1 MTKSPTTTSQT
12 TGGKYTTFDHLN
24 NIQNTNASSYA
35 ISKDPVTGKKGNKP
49 RPSTVTC
56 SGFKFNL
63 PGNSVVKKITVFY
76 RHRKRAVQNV
86 DEKLVCNIPAPTI
99 SLGGLNLSKKAS
111 APANK
116 TGTKK
121 SVSWTGLWQ
130 ASKFNGSSFNVVM
143 NYPTNSN
150 NTPGYVLLSY
160 IYVSLEYYT
169 PSFTVDGKSA
179 NKSTVYNYED
189 YHLKVSL
196 SDSNLTGKGASVLV
210 TSPLGF
216 EYKDFKGNGTVT
228 RVDARN
234 VRWTPT
240 MNSRSSSQF
249 VELIYGTNVTF
260 STGSDTHTDTF
271 TISIPGTTITSTH
284 SATITKPIPPSQ
296 EEGTGE
302 QEFIDDSEEYQEVKT
317 VVKGEPFEYTLELN
331 DEKWNSLIQ
340 TVYNWGVEKGWWDS
354 PLEDVLDNILNDT
367 TLFFAGN
374 GNPAPISKNQ
384 LLRVWTNPYGTYD
397 WYNMGTY
404 YTLKNLLNNN
414 KSKLLRLKG
423 AGIGYDEIPC
433 ELEYI
438 ASTGPIRTKNFGEVF
453 SWKFLIIPPESELT
467 TPNYTRLSLGEEEL
481 DRLGDGYSYIL
492 QSNLQLNSEETYVR
506 DWYKNFRIGV
516 FNNRIEANCTTYYQY
531 DNTEEAFDGYFILPG
546 IYDLT
551 DAQLRFDVDHPIT
564 LTILED
570 TYDIT
575 STETIDLFEEY
586 RIPVTF
592 TKDTTDNVIITI
604 TLIDTSNQEVY
615 SVDYH
620 INFNATESTDIQEL
634 IDDST
639 DYSNL
644 TDEEI
649 FNNAKWWST
658 KVAGLNT
665 SNNVECDFTYEEDYP
680 LYILITGDYPE
691 GDPENNS
698 ITFNEPCIVEE
709 EQYHGRTPNGNY
721 PVPIDDLVL
730 NDGST
735 SEVTMDSYTKSETIV
750 FYDLP
755 LTDNYGTNTEMA
767 IRGIELTGNVEQSDR
782 ITLYAKLQSPNG
794 ESRERSIVLDDNE
807 TSLDTDNT
815 FTIGGNGDLWGFST
829 LDIVNLEDW
838 EIELTATNTLEETT
852 ANLNYG
858 DIQLNL
864 YIEQVESQ
872 NITCYINGEDIRYYG
887 VFLTDINIPEGLQTD
902 TKYLDIDGTDTNDA
916 YRQNIREK
924 TITIEFDLGNDCDIN
939 ANTQSLRE
947 FTKLLVNDR
956 DEYNRP
962 IPKRIEFSHYP
973 DVYWEYIM
981 EDALDH
987 KLDIGSYID
996 GKVKLTIPA
1005 GTSYDKE
1012 STTTSNTGYVNGIA
1026 TIHPNIIFKPTDTV
1040 VTIRETVTG
1049 QEFHIGYTGE
1059 WNDKI
1064 VEIDCDNRIAWLKTN
1079 EDDIDPVNLN
1089 KYVDYNS
1096 DWFRLKGEY
1105 SFTGV
1110 NCIIRTVDYS
1120 ERW

>member
-1 MTKSPTTTSQT
+1 MTIMTKSPTNTSQT

-24 NIQNTNASSYA
+24 NIQNTNGTSYA
-35 ISKDPVTGKKGNKP
+35 ISKTPVTGKKENKP

-56 SGFKFNL
+56 SNFKFNL
-63 PGNSVVKKITVFY
+63 PSNSVVKKITVYY

-150 NTPGYVLLSY
+150 NIPGYVLLSY

-196 SDSNLTGKGASVLV
+196 SDSNLTGKSASVLI

-228 RVDARN
+228 RVDNRN

-249 VELIYGTNVTF
+249 VELIYDTNVTF
-260 STGSDTHTDTF
+260 ATGQDTYTGTF
-271 TISIPGTTITSTH
+271 NMGISGTTITTTH
-284 SATITKPIPPSQ
+284 TATITKPVPPSQ
-296 EEGTGE
+296 EEGTG
-302 QEFIDDSEEYQEVKT
+302 DKSS
-317 VVKGEPFEYTLELN
+317 GEIGDNQDIPPFESITAVKNEWFDLTIVLDEETYDNLNGNTDIIDFYDTPEEMNVAMKFVDDVTNFGLHSFTAFKNAFDPNTYSLSLQVYGTEYGNFTIPLYKHNAGDWGIEGTGVLLSSILVRIIPAEDDLTVPNMALLQPTTEELN
-331 DEKWNSLIQ
+331 
-340 TVYNWGVEKGWWDS
+340 
-354 PLEDVLDNILNDT
+354 
-367 TLFFAGN
+367 
-374 GNPAPISKNQ
+374 
-384 LLRVWTNPYGTYD
+384 
-397 WYNMGTY
+397 
-404 YTLKNLLNNN
+404 
-414 KSKLLRLKG
+414 
-423 AGIGYDEIPC
+423 
-433 ELEYI
+433 
-438 ASTGPIRTKNFGEVF
+438 
-453 SWKFLIIPPESELT
+453 
-467 TPNYTRLSLGEEEL
+467 
-481 DRLGDGYSYIL
+481 RLGDGYSYIL
-492 QSNLQLNSEETYVR
+492 QSNLQLNTEEDYVR

-531 DNTEEAFDGYFILPG
+531 DNTETEFDGYFILPG

-551 DAQLRFDVDHPIT
+551 DAQLRFDVDHPIS

-575 STETIDLFEEY
+575 TTETIDLFEEY

-604 TLIDTSNQEVY
+604 TLIDSTNQEVY

-620 INFNATESTDIQEL
+620 INFQASETTDIQEL
-634 IDDST
+634 INDST

-644 TDEEI
+644 TDEQI
-649 FNNAKWWST
+649 FYNAKWWST

-691 GDPENNS
+691 GDPENNT

-709 EQYHGRTPNGNY
+709 EQYNGRTPNGNY
-721 PVPIDDLVL
+721 PEPIDDLVL

-755 LTDNYGTNTEMA
+755 LTDNYGTNTERA
-767 IRGIELTGNVEQSDR
+767 IRGIELTGKVEQSDR
-782 ITLYAKLQSPNG
+782 VTLYAKLQSPNG

-807 TSLDTDNT
+807 TSLDTDNS
-815 FTIGGNGDLWGFST
+815 FSIGGNGDLWGFST

-852 ANLNYG
+852 ANLNYSN
-858 DIQLNL
+858 IQLNL
-864 YIEQVESQ
+864 YIEQVETQ

-887 VFLTDINIPEGLQTD
+887 VFLTDIKIPEGLQTD

-973 DVYWEYIM
+973 DVYWEYILEEAM
-981 EDALDH
+981 DH

-1012 STTTSNTGYVNGIA
+1012 PTTTSNTGYVNGIA

-1064 VEIDCDNRIAWLKTN
+1064 VELDCDNRIAWLKTN

-1105 SFTGV
+1105 SFTGI

>member
-1 MTKSPTTTSQT
+1 MTKSPTKTSQT
-12 TGGKYTTFDHLN
+12 TGGKYTTFEHLS
-24 NIQNTNASSYA
+24 NIQNTNGNSYA
-35 ISKDPVTGKKGNKP
+35 ISSNPVTGKKGNKP

-56 SGFKFNL
+56 SNFKFNL
-63 PGNSVVKKITVFY
+63 PSDAVVKKVTVYY
-76 RHRKRAVQNV
+76 RHRKKPVQNV
-86 DEKLVCNIPAPTI
+86 DQKLVCNIPAPTI
-99 SLGGLNLSKKAS
+99 SVGGLNLSKKAS

-121 SVSWTGLWQ
+121 SVSWTGLWE
-130 ASKFNGSSFNVVM
+130 ASKFNGTGFNVVM
-143 NYPTNSN
+143 NYPSNSN
-150 NTPGYVLLSY
+150 DKPGYVLLSY
-160 IYVSLEYYT
+160 IYVALEYYT
-169 PSFTVDGKSA
+169 PSFTVSGVSA
-179 NKSTVYNYED
+179 NKDTVFNYDD

-196 SDSNLTGKGASVLV
+196 SDANLTGKGASVLI

-216 EYKDFKGNGTVT
+216 AYSDFKGNGTVT

-234 VRWTPT
+234 VRWTPS
-240 MNSRSSSQF
+240 MNSRSNSQS

-260 STGSDTHTDTF
+260 ATGSDTYTGTF
-271 TISIPGTTITSTH
+271 NMGISGTTITATH
-284 SATITKPIPPSQ
+284 TATITKPIPSSSEDEPADPVI
-296 EEGTGE
+296 T
-302 QEFIDDSEEYQEVKT
+302 DDDITPASDYKT
-317 VVKGEPFEYTLELN
+317 VYIDEEIPIDIQNLPQTVNILFAFPIDENGEP
-331 DEKWNSLIQ
+331 
-340 TVYNWGVEKGWWDS
+340 VYKPE
-354 PLEDVLDNILNDT
+354 T
-367 TLFFAGN
+367 TPMQIN
-374 GNPAPISKNQ
+374 EPE
-384 LLRVWTNPYGTYD
+384 
-397 WYNMGTY
+397 
-404 YTLKNLLNNN
+404 
-414 KSKLLRLKG
+414 G
-423 AGIGYDEIPC
+423 AGGWELLTERSDDDYIGFTPVTGFNYTDIVRCREYGAYCLRGYHADVSIYYYFDGGYDELTPVIEVKFICKP
-433 ELEYI
+433 EESDLTVPNMALLEP
-438 ASTGPIRTKNFGEVF
+438 T
-453 SWKFLIIPPESELT
+453 
-467 TPNYTRLSLGEEEL
+467 EEEL
-481 DRLGDGYSYIL
+481 HRLGDGYPYIL
-492 QSNLQLNSEETYVR
+492 QSNLQLNSQEDYVR
-506 DWYKNFRIGV
+506 DWYKNFRLGV

-531 DNTEEAFDGYFILPG
+531 DNTETEFDGYFILPG

-551 DAQLRFDVDHPIT
+551 DAQLRFDVDNPIS

-575 STETIDLFEEY
+575 TTETIDLFEEY

-620 INFNATESTDIQEL
+620 INFQATETTDIQEL

-644 TDEEI
+644 TDEQI
-649 FNNAKWWST
+649 FYNAKWWST
-658 KVAGLNT
+658 QTAGLNT

-680 LYILITGDYPE
+680 IYIIVTGDYPE
-691 GDPENNS
+691 GDPSNNTIS
-698 ITFNEPCIVEE
+698 FTEPCIIEE
-709 EQYHGRTPNGNY
+709 TQYNGREPNGNY

-735 SEVTMDSYTKSETIV
+735 SELTMEPYTRAETIV

-782 ITLYAKLQSPNG
+782 ITLYARLQSPNG
-794 ESRERSIVLDDNE
+794 ESRERSIILDSQE

-829 LDIVNLEDW
+829 LDIINLEDW

-864 YIEQVESQ
+864 YIEQVQSQ

-887 VFLTDINIPEGLQTD
+887 VFLTDIKIPEGLQTD

-924 TITIEFDLGNDCDIN
+924 TITIEFDLGNDCNIE

-981 EDALDH
+981 EETVDH

-1012 STTTSNTGYVNGIA
+1012 PTTTSNTGYVNGIA

-1049 QEFHIGYTGE
+1049 QEFHIGYTGD

-1064 VEIDCDNRIAWLKTN
+1064 VELDCDNRIAWLKTN

>member
-1 MTKSPTTTSQT
+1 M
-12 TGGKYTTFDHLN
+12 G
-24 NIQNTNASSYA
+24 
-35 ISKDPVTGKKGNKP
+35 IS
-49 RPSTVTC
+49 
-56 SGFKFNL
+56 
-63 PGNSVVKKITVFY
+63 
-76 RHRKRAVQNV
+76 
-86 DEKLVCNIPAPTI
+86 
-99 SLGGLNLSKKAS
+99 
-111 APANK
+111 
-116 TGTKK
+116 
-121 SVSWTGLWQ
+121 
-130 ASKFNGSSFNVVM
+130 
-143 NYPTNSN
+143 
-150 NTPGYVLLSY
+150 
-160 IYVSLEYYT
+160 
-169 PSFTVDGKSA
+169 
-179 NKSTVYNYED
+179 
-189 YHLKVSL
+189 
-196 SDSNLTGKGASVLV
+196 
-210 TSPLGF
+210 
-216 EYKDFKGNGTVT
+216 
-228 RVDARN
+228 
-234 VRWTPT
+234 
-240 MNSRSSSQF
+240 
-249 VELIYGTNVTF
+249 
-260 STGSDTHTDTF
+260 
-271 TISIPGTTITSTH
+271 GTTITSTH
-284 SATITKPIPPSQ
+284 SATITKPIPSSS
-296 EEGTGE
+296 EEGTAPTPVEEEEPTTPDWEEVTVGDIIPIIPSESDDYTFSVLHMLPCTADKVPLLLE
-302 QEFIDDSEEYQEVKT
+302 QSTPANFYSYMTNGTTYTYEGKDQFIPYS
-317 VVKGEPFEYTLELN
+317 
-331 DEKWNSLIQ
+331 
-340 TVYNWGVEKGWWDS
+340 
-354 PLEDVLDNILNDT
+354 
-367 TLFFAGN
+367 GN
-374 GNPAPISKNQ
+374 H
-384 LLRVWTNPYGTYD
+384 T
-397 WYNMGTY
+397 
-404 YTLKNLLNNN
+404 
-414 KSKLLRLKG
+414 
-423 AGIGYDEIPC
+423 GIGYKEDTSYTYAC
-433 ELEYI
+433 SFTDVGLY
-438 ASTGPIRTKNFGEVF
+438 V
-453 SWKFLIIPPESELT
+453 LIFYGNKTSALDNVIYENNAEKVEQGISEFYKYVYFKVKPAESDLT
-467 TPNYTRLSLGEEEL
+467 TPNFAKLELTDEEL
-481 DRLGDGYSYIL
+481 DRLGDGYPYIL
-492 QSNLQLNSEETYVR
+492 QSNLQLNTEETYVR
-506 DWYKNFRIGV
+506 NWYKNFRIGV

-531 DNTEEAFDGYFILPG
+531 DNTETEFDGYFILPG

-551 DAQLRFDVDHPIT
+551 DAQLRFDVDHPIS

-592 TKDTTDNVIITI
+592 TKDTNNVIITI
-604 TLIDTSNQEVY
+604 TLIDSTNQEVY

-620 INFNATESTDIQEL
+620 INFQATETTDIQEL

-644 TDEEI
+644 TDEQI
-649 FNNAKWWST
+649 FTNAKWWST
-658 KVAGLNT
+658 QTAGLNT

-691 GDPENNS
+691 GDPENNT

-709 EQYHGRTPNGNY
+709 EQYNGRTPNGNY
-721 PVPIDDLVL
+721 PEPIDDLVL

-782 ITLYAKLQSPNG
+782 VTLYAKLQSPNG

-807 TSLDTDNT
+807 TSLDTDNS
-815 FTIGGNGDLWGFST
+815 FSIGGNGDLWGFST

-864 YIEQVESQ
+864 YIEQVTTQ

-887 VFLTDINIPEGLQTD
+887 VFLTDIKIPEGLQTD

-981 EDALDH
+981 EEALDH
-987 KLDIGSYID
+987 KLEIGSYID

-1049 QEFHIGYTGE
+1049 QEFHIGYTGG

>member
-1 MTKSPTTTSQT
+1 MTKSPTTTRQT
-12 TGGKYTTFDHLN
+12 SGGKYTTFDHLN
-24 NIQNTNASSYA
+24 NIQNTNGTSYA
-35 ISKDPVTGKKGNKP
+35 ISKTPVTGKKENKP

-56 SGFKFNL
+56 SNFKFNL
-63 PGNSVVKKITVFY
+63 PSNSVVKKITVYY

-150 NTPGYVLLSY
+150 NIPGYVLLSY

-179 NKSTVYNYED
+179 NRDTVYNYED

-196 SDSNLTGKGASVLV
+196 SDSNLTGKSASVLV

-234 VRWTPT
+234 VRWTPS
-240 MNSRSSSQF
+240 MNSRTSSQS

-260 STGSDTHTDTF
+260 ASGTDTYTGTF
-271 TISIPGTTITSTH
+271 NMGISGTTITTTH
-284 SATITKPIPPSQ
+284 TATITKPIPSSS
-296 EEGTGE
+296 EEGGE
-302 QEFIDDSEEYQEVKT
+302 EIPVEMEEVPIEIQKVYCENPFKIQLNLTEAEKTIIKNADPPNGGVNVVIYDDI
-317 VVKGEPFEYTLELN
+317 TLETVSDNAYQKYATGDWTHIDPGIFSPIAGQYSAL
-331 DEKWNSLIQ
+331 DEDGCLSRDFKITEWGRYYGALRYRSNSGRI
-340 TVYNWGVEKGWWDS
+340 
-354 PLEDVLDNILNDT
+354 
-367 TLFFAGN
+367 
-374 GNPAPISKNQ
+374 
-384 LLRVWTNPYGTYD
+384 
-397 WYNMGTY
+397 
-404 YTLKNLLNNN
+404 TLKTLIL
-414 KSKLLRLKG
+414 
-423 AGIGYDEIPC
+423 DCIP
-433 ELEYI
+433 E
-438 ASTGPIRTKNFGEVF
+438 
-453 SWKFLIIPPESELT
+453 ESDLS
-467 TPNYTRLSLGEEEL
+467 TPNMALLSPNTEEL
-481 DRLGDGYSYIL
+481 NRLGDGYSYIL
-492 QSNLQLNSEETYVR
+492 QSNLQLNTEETYVR
-506 DWYKNFRIGV
+506 DWYKNFRLGV
-516 FNNRIEANCTTYYQY
+516 FNNRIEQNCTTYYQY
-531 DNTEEAFDGYFILPG
+531 DNTETEFEGYFILPG

-551 DAQLRFDVDHPIT
+551 DAQLRFDVDNPIS

-575 STETIDLFEEY
+575 TTETIDLFEEY

-592 TKDTTDNVIITI
+592 TKTNNDNVIITI
-604 TLIDTSNQEVY
+604 TLIDSDSEEVY

-644 TDEEI
+644 TDEQI
-649 FNNAKWWST
+649 FYNAKWWST

-691 GDPENNS
+691 GDPENNT

-709 EQYHGRTPNGNY
+709 EQYNGRTPNGNY
-721 PVPIDDLVL
+721 PEPIDNLVL

-767 IRGIELTGNVEQSDR
+767 IRGIELTGKVEQSDR

-807 TSLDTDNT
+807 TSLDTDNS

-829 LDIVNLEDW
+829 LDIINLEDW

-864 YIEQVESQ
+864 YIEQVQSQ

-887 VFLTDINIPEGLQTD
+887 VFLTDIKIPEGLQTD

-973 DVYWEYIM
+973 DVYWEYILEEAM
-981 EDALDH
+981 DH

-1049 QEFHIGYTGE
+1049 QEFHIGYTGG

>member
-35 ISKDPVTGKKGNKP
+35 ISKDPITGKKGNKP

-56 SGFKFNL
+56 SNFKFNL
-63 PGNSVVKKITVFY
+63 PSNSVVKKITVFY

-86 DEKLVCNIPAPTI
+86 DQKLVCNIPAPTI

-179 NKSTVYNYED
+179 NRDTVYNYED

-196 SDSNLTGKGASVLV
+196 SDSNLTGKGASVLI

-234 VRWTPT
+234 VRWTPS

-249 VELIYGTNVTF
+249 VELIYSTNVSFATGQDTYTGTF
-260 STGSDTHTDTF
+260 NMG
-271 TISIPGTTITSTH
+271 ISGTTITSTH
-284 SATITKPIPPSQ
+284 SATITKPIPSSS
-296 EEGTGE
+296 EEGDGKQSFDDDDAIPEVSPMVWGTLKEAFKLDFQLTEEEIEKYAWTSWGRSFVNISFRVYFNDEISNNWYYSDEESTTGD
-302 QEFIDDSEEYQEVKT
+302 QVRSNVWSTISEEDNYCFSDYFKVLNNIG
-317 VVKGEPFEYTLELN
+317 VYTLEMYSTTGSLRPE
-331 DEKWNSLIQ
+331 DAEKIRELKIYIKPAESSLSVPFLTLLQ
-340 TVYNWGVEKGWWDS
+340 
-354 PLEDVLDNILNDT
+354 PT
-367 TLFFAGN
+367 TEE
-374 GNPAPISKNQ
+374 
-384 LLRVWTNPYGTYD
+384 TN
-397 WYNMGTY
+397 
-404 YTLKNLLNNN
+404 
-414 KSKLLRLKG
+414 
-423 AGIGYDEIPC
+423 
-433 ELEYI
+433 
-438 ASTGPIRTKNFGEVF
+438 
-453 SWKFLIIPPESELT
+453 
-467 TPNYTRLSLGEEEL
+467 
-481 DRLGDGYSYIL
+481 RLGDGYSYIL

-506 DWYKNFRIGV
+506 DWYKNFRLGV

-531 DNTEEAFDGYFILPG
+531 DNTETEFEGYFILPG

-551 DAQLRFDVDHPIT
+551 DAQLRFDVDNPIS

-575 STETIDLFEEY
+575 TTETIDLFEEY

-592 TKDTTDNVIITI
+592 TKDSTDNVIITI

-620 INFNATESTDIQEL
+620 INFNATETTDIQEL

-644 TDEEI
+644 TDEQI
-649 FNNAKWWST
+649 FYNAKWWST
-658 KVAGLNT
+658 QTAGLNT

-691 GDPENNS
+691 GDPENS
-698 ITFNEPCIVEE
+698 TITFNEPCIVEE
-709 EQYHGRTPNGNY
+709 EQYNGRTPNGNY

-807 TSLDTDNT
+807 TSLDTDNS
-815 FTIGGNGDLWGFST
+815 FSIGGNGDLWGFST

-858 DIQLNL
+858 NIQLNL
-864 YIEQVESQ
+864 YIEQVETQ

-887 VFLTDINIPEGLQTD
+887 VFLTDIKIPEGLQTD

-924 TITIEFDLGNDCDIN
+924 TITIEFDLGNDCDIT
-939 ANTQSLRE
+939 ANTLSLRE

-973 DVYWEYIM
+973 DVYWEYILEETM
-981 EDALDH
+981 DH
-987 KLDIGSYID
+987 TLDIGSYID

-1012 STTTSNTGYVNGIA
+1012 PTTTSNTGYVNGIA